1 MKVEE
6 EYEDVLQNLEGAIIM
21 YYREKPELID
31 GEVERAIDW
40 LIRIY
45 GAEAQGK
52 KSGQKAPRGT
62 SGEVAEVVKQICDW
76 RLGREEIEV
85 EEEQG
90 EVKGG
95 LKESL
100 EPIVLVEC
108 LKRIKSSIKF
118 WTKKGGRQ
126 GYLDYVDEFF
136 PPSS

>member
-45 GAEAQGK
+45 GAEVQGK
-52 KSGQKAPRGT
+52 KSGQTAPRGI
-62 SGEVAEVVKQICDW
+62 SGEVAEVVKQICEW

-90 EVKGG
+90 EVKGS
-95 LKESL
+95 LEENL

-118 WTKKGGRQ
+118 WTQKGGRQ

-136 PPSS
+136 P